1 MLIIGEKINS
11 SRKNIKEMIEK
22 KDKDFIQN
30 LSKLQIEG
38 GAQMLDLNVGT
49 FRDNEAENMRWL
61 VNVVQ
66 EAVDVPICIDSSNP
80 LTIKEGLEAYN
91 CEKSKPLIN
100 SVTCEKEKL
109 ESILPLIKK
118 YHCSVIALAMDENG
132 IPRDAMER
140 IRIIGKLLKEFEK
153 QEIPLEDIYLDPLIL
168 PVSSNIQNGNI
179 SLEVLRRI
187 KESYPL
193 IKTIIGLSNISFGLP
208 ERKLINQAFVI
219 LAISSGLD
227 AVILDSTDK
236 RIMGLI
242 RATDALL
249 GKDNFCLKYLQ
260 DYRKGKLNFNEK
272 KLEQYK

>member
-91 CEKSKPLIN
+91 CEKGKPLIN

-272 KLEQYK
+272 K